1 LGNFFPMVEG
11 RVFCANLE
19 GTKDLQRVKLKIF
32 LAWRRVENGYKD
44 EKLVMILSLN
54 K

>member
-1 LGNFFPMVEG
+1 MVEG

-19 GTKDLQRVKLKIF
+19 GTKDLQRVKLKI
-32 LAWRRVENGYKD
+32 LLVWRRVTTGCED
-44 EKLVMILSLN
+44 EKLVVILSLN